1 MSNINFFR
9 VMQRS
14 LYPPALIPCNA
25 GSISFNGGK
34 GVYYAQAIVLGNAIG
49 PVTASFDSFNIP
61 DRFRLVW
68 SGSVVADSL
77 FVGDYLSNQSSYNS
91 YTQSISNETG
101 PLNRYDWDNQ
111 QQTFVQNGTVPVS
124 YSSADFPPYNLSNT
138 RGNGTP
144 TGNHGNQIGV
154 LANIPAASSYSTDG
168 NVDLCFYKSTEF
180 PTTFTIIIDGPDTS
194 TGWELISISC
204 PT

>member
-25 GSISFNGGK
+25 GSISFSGTAGI
-34 GVYYAQAIVLGNAIG
+34 YYAEAIVLGNAIG
-49 PVTASFDSFNIP
+49 PVTASFDSYNIP

-68 SGSVVADSL
+68 SGSTVAVSL
-77 FVGDYLSNQSSYNS
+77 FVGDRLSNQTNYNNDV
-91 YTQSISNETG
+91 YNISQVTS
-101 PLNRYDWDNQ
+101 LTRFDWDNQ
-111 QQTFVQNGTVPVS
+111 QQKWITGSSEAVS
-124 YSSADFPPYNLSNT
+124 YSSATFPPYNLSNT

-144 TGNHGNQIGV
+144 TGNHGNQFGV
-154 LANIPAASSYSTDG
+154 LPNVPAASSYSTDG
-168 NVDLCFYKSTEF
+168 NVDLCFYKNTEF
-180 PTTFTIIIDGPDTS
+180 PTTFTIIIDGPDNN
-194 TGWELISISC
+194 TGWDLNSLSC

>member
-25 GSISFNGGK
+25 GSISFNGNAGI
-34 GVYYAQAIVLGNAIG
+34 YYAEAIVLGNAIG
-49 PVTASFDSFNIP
+49 PVTASFNAQNVP

-68 SGSVVADSL
+68 SGSTVADSL
-77 FVGDYLSNQSSYNS
+77 FVGDGLATKSYYDNITGSYSNVTSL
-91 YTQSISNETG
+91 T
-101 PLNRYDWDNQ
+101 RYDWDNQ
-111 QQTFVQNGTVPVS
+111 QQTFIQGNSEAVS
-124 YSSADFPPYNLSNT
+124 YSSATFPPYNLSNT

-144 TGNHGNQIGV
+144 TGNHGNQVGV
-154 LANIPAASSYSTDG
+154 LPNIPAASSYSTDG

-180 PTTFTIIIDGPDTS
+180 PTTFTIIIDGPDGS
-194 TGWELISISC
+194 TAWNLFSVSC

>member
-25 GSISFNGGK
+25 GGIDFSGYGGI
-34 GVYYAQAIVLGNAIG
+34 YYAEAIVLGNAIG
-49 PVTASFDSFNIP
+49 PVTASFNAQNVP

-68 SGSVVADSL
+68 SGSTVADSL
-77 FVGDYLSNQSSYNS
+77 FVGDDLTDKSLYDS
-91 YTQSISNETG
+91 YTGSFSNVTSMA
-101 PLNRYDWDNQ
+101 RFDWDNQ
-111 QQTFVQNGTVPVS
+111 QQTFILGNQEAVS
-124 YSSADFPPYNLSNT
+124 YSSSSFPPYNLSNK

-154 LANIPAASSYSTDG
+154 LANTPSANSYSTDG
-168 NVDLCFYKSTEF
+168 NVDLCFYKSTEL
-180 PTTFTIIIDGPDTS
+180 PTTFTIIIEGPSAGTAWD
-194 TGWELISISC
+194 LFFVSC